1 MNASK
6 DIGKRLYTV
15 QAPDYGY
22 AKAFVMADLAI
33 NGLQAL
39 EIECSVDTLEG
50 RWHTR
55 SNGQPLDTED

>member
-1 MNASK
+1 MTNVKLTVVFMNANK

-15 QAPDYGY
+15 HAPDFEY

-39 EIECSVDTLEG
+39 EI
-50 RWHTR
+50 
-55 SNGQPLDTED
+55 TEA

>member
-1 MNASK
+1 MTNIKLTVVFMNANR

-39 EIECSVDTLEG
+39 EII
-50 RWHTR
+50 
-55 SNGQPLDTED
+55 ED